1 MTIDIT
7 DNNPRINYSVAE
19 GVTQTVFAVPFE
31 FFEDSDV
38 HIYVDGVLKLEATD
52 YTLTGGDGSVGTLT
66 FVTAEVG
73 DVQQVNGI
81 DGGSTVTIVRH
92 VSLERV
98 TDFVAGQDIN
108 RASLNEQLDTITA
121 QIADLDDKVDR
132 TVRLSDSEVAPS
144 MLLTSDRKGRF
155 LAFDSVTGGVSAGPL
170 VDSITSVNA
179 TSVTSAGAV
188 MDSEVTNL
196 AQVKA
201 FDATDYA
208 TSLQG
213 LKADYALRYNLNF
226 SDVSDISTARTNL
239 GVAIGTDVQAYST
252 VLSNTTAS
260 YTTAESGK
268 LSGIQTGADVT
279 SAASVVAALTAGTNV
294 TISASGTIAATDTDT
309 VYTHPS
315 NHAISVITGLQTAL
329 DDKVDDS
336 QVLTDVPSGALFTD
350 TNTVYTHPT
359 GDGSLHVPATSTTND
374 GKVLTAGSTAG
385 ALTWETAS
393 GGTALDLYVENPV
406 SATTPT
412 ATSNNG
418 IAIGSG
424 ASADGAHE
432 GLAVGHT
439 AEATYS
445 YGTALGTRSLAWGT
459 GATAVGRLTDA
470 TGENSLAAGTN
481 AQALGVKSTAL
492 TWSYA
497 SGADSFAAA
506 ITNNTSSYG
515 ATGANSIALG
525 ELSKATAINSIAIGD
540 GAISTTANLIAL
552 GGTTDTVKISGTY
565 TLPATD
571 GTASQVLQTNGAGV
585 LTFATAGSGGVTDHT
600 LLTNIGTNTHA
611 SIDTHIALSNEHI
624 DWSLTNAADIHADN
638 YTDTDTVYDDTSIQ
652 AAVSLNT
659 DKVTNVDHPLV
670 ETAVPTGAVFTD
682 TNTTYSV
689 GDGGLTQINFTSADN
704 TKLDA
709 IEASA
714 DVTDTANVVA
724 SLTAGANV
732 AIASNGTISA
742 TDTDTV
748 YTHPA
753 NHAISV
759 ITGLQT
765 ALDGKVDDSQVLT
778 NVPSGALFTDTD
790 TDTVYTHPS
799 GDGNLHVPATST
811 TNNGKVLT
819 AGSTAGALTWE
830 TASGGG
836 TALELYAENPVTPT
850 APVATGT
857 NGVAIGAFSSSTGN
871 SALALGN
878 GTSASHAFT
887 LAAGYN
893 AQASS
898 QFGATALTN
907 SYASGSYSFAAAIAN
922 NTSSYGANGANSVA
936 IGSLAKA
943 TSTSNVSIGYN
954 TLVTATYGVSI
965 GSVCT
970 SSGTYATTIGN
981 NNTASDFGSVAIGRF
996 CSSSENDSV
1005 AMGFR
1010 SKSDIIGK
1018 FSFASGYLGAV
1029 GDAQT
1034 GTFVLRS
1041 DTTDATAEALTTNNS
1056 TAGTTNQVILP
1067 NNSAYGFTGII
1078 VARQQA
1084 SGGTASAAWK
1094 IEGLIRREGS
1104 AGTTVLVNSATTV
1117 LDNTPAWGMA
1127 LTADTTNGGLA
1138 ITVTGAA
1145 GTNIRWVATINTS
1158 EVTY

>member
-73 DVQQVNGI
+73 EVQQVNGI
-81 DGGSTVTIVRH
+81 VGGSTVAIVRH

-132 TVRLSDSEVAPS
+132 TVRLSDSEIAPS
-144 MLLTSDRKGRF
+144 MLLTSDRKGRL
-155 LAFDSVTGGVSAGPL
+155 LAFDSVTGDVEAGPL
-170 VDSITSVNA
+170 ADSITPVNA
-179 TSVTSAGAV
+179 TTVTAAGAL

-201 FDATDYA
+201 FDDADYA
-208 TSLQG
+208 TATQG
-213 LKADYALRYNLNF
+213 YKADLALRIPNNF
-226 SDVSDISTARTNL
+226 TDISSPRLCRINL
-239 GVAIGTDVQAYST
+239 GVDIGADVQAYST
-252 VLSNTTAS
+252 ILANTTAS

-268 LSGIQTGADVT
+268 LSGIEVGADAT
-279 SAASVVAALTAGTNV
+279 DTTNVVASLTAGTNV
-294 TISASGTIAATDTDT
+294 TIAADGTIAASLSSGGDGDLIAANNLSDLDNAGTGRTNLGVAIGSDVQAYASVLANTTASFLLADETKLDGIEAGADVTDTSNVVASLTAGTNVTIAVDGTIAATDTNT
-309 VYTHPS
+309 VYTHPA

-336 QVLTDVPSGALFTD
+336 QVLTNVPSGALFTD
-350 TNTVYTHPT
+350 T
-359 GDGSLHVPATSTTND
+359 
-374 GKVLTAGSTAG
+374 
-385 ALTWETAS
+385 
-393 GGTALDLYVENPV
+393 
-406 SATTPT
+406 
-412 ATSNNG
+412 
-418 IAIGSG
+418 
-424 ASADGAHE
+424 
-432 GLAVGHT
+432 
-439 AEATYS
+439 
-445 YGTALGTRSLAWGT
+445 
-459 GATAVGRLTDA
+459 
-470 TGENSLAAGTN
+470 
-481 AQALGVKSTAL
+481 
-492 TWSYA
+492 
-497 SGADSFAAA
+497 
-506 ITNNTSSYG
+506 
-515 ATGANSIALG
+515 
-525 ELSKATAINSIAIGD
+525 
-540 GAISTTANLIAL
+540 
-552 GGTTDTVKISGTY
+552 
-565 TLPATD
+565 
-571 GTASQVLQTNGAGV
+571 
-585 LTFATAGSGGVTDHT
+585 
-600 LLTNIGTNTHA
+600 
-611 SIDTHIALSNEHI
+611 
-624 DWSLTNAADIHADN
+624 
-638 YTDTDTVYDDTSIQ
+638 VYDDTAIQ

-659 DKVTNVDHPLV
+659 AKVTNVDHPLV

-724 SLTAGANV
+724 ALTAGANV

-778 NVPSGALFTDTD
+778 NVPSGALFTDTAYDDTSIQAAVSLNTAKVTNVSHPLVETAVPVGAVFTDTDTVYTHPANHPISVITGLQTALDGKVDDSQVLTNVPSGALFTDTD

-811 TNNGKVLT
+811 TNSGKVLT

-836 TALELYAENPVTPT
+836 TALELYAENPAATAVT
-850 APVATGT
+850 PVATGQ
-857 NGVAIGAFSSSTGN
+857 NGVAIGD
-871 SALALGN
+871 
-878 GTSASHAFT
+878 
-887 LAAGYN
+887 
-893 AQASS
+893 
-898 QFGATALTN
+898 GATASGAAAFGIGLQASASGSFSVAIGRLASATTSYGVALGYN
-907 SYASGSYSFAAAIAN
+907 SDADGSSSNSIGLNTTASSSYSTSLGAGSAGSGATTATGSGAMALGGSYASGTNSFAAAIDN
-922 NTSSYGANGANSVA
+922 NTSSYGATGDNSVA
-936 IGSLAKA
+936 IGLQAKA
-943 TSTSNVSIGYN
+943 TTYGSLALGRFAGSTANYSIAIGYR
-954 TLVTATYGVSI
+954 TVASGV
-965 GSVCT
+965 
-970 SSGTYATTIGN
+970 
-981 NNTASDFGSVAIGRF
+981 GSVAIGNQYYLGTPTASGSASIAIGDEAKATQKF
-996 CSSSENDSV
+996 STALGASSSSVIVGKYAYAGGEISGHGDS
-1005 AMGFR
+1005 
-1010 SKSDIIGK
+1010 
-1018 FSFASGYLGAV
+1018 
-1029 GDAQT
+1029 QT
-1034 GTFVLRS
+1034 GTLVLRKGTS
-1041 DTTDATAEALTTNNS
+1041 DATATALTSNNS

-1067 NNSAYGFTGII
+1067 NNSAFAFSGTI

-1084 SGGTASAAWK
+1084 SGGTASAAWEIK
-1094 IEGLIRREGS
+1094 GLIRREGS

-1145 GTNIRWVATINTS
+1145 STNIRWVATINTS

>member
-73 DVQQVNGI
+73 EVQQVNGI
-81 DGGSTVTIVRH
+81 AGGSTVAIVRH

-132 TVRLSDSEVAPS
+132 TVRLSDSEIAPS
-144 MLLTSDRKGRF
+144 ILLTSDRKGRL
-155 LAFDSVTGGVSAGPL
+155 LAFDSVTGAVEAGPL
-170 VDSITSVNA
+170 ADSITPVNA
-179 TSVTSAGAV
+179 TTVTAAGAL

-201 FDATDYA
+201 FDDADYA
-208 TSLQG
+208 TATQG
-213 LKADYALRYNLNF
+213 YKADLALRIPNNF
-226 SDVSDISTARTNL
+226 TDISSPRLCRINL
-239 GVAIGTDVQAYST
+239 GVDIGADVQAYST
-252 VLSNTTAS
+252 ILANTTAS

-268 LSGIQTGADVT
+268 LSGIEVGADVT
-279 SAASVVAALTAGTNV
+279 DTTNVVASLTAGTNV
-294 TISASGTIAATDTDT
+294 TIAADGTIAASLSSGGDGDLLAANNLSDLDNAGTGRTNLGVAIGSDVQAYASVLANTTASFLLADETKLDGIEAGADVTDTSNVVASLTAGTNVTIAVDGTIAATDTNT
-309 VYTHPS
+309 VYTHPA

-336 QVLTDVPSGALFTD
+336 QVLTNVPSGALFTD
-350 TNTVYTHPT
+350 T
-359 GDGSLHVPATSTTND
+359 
-374 GKVLTAGSTAG
+374 
-385 ALTWETAS
+385 
-393 GGTALDLYVENPV
+393 
-406 SATTPT
+406 
-412 ATSNNG
+412 
-418 IAIGSG
+418 
-424 ASADGAHE
+424 
-432 GLAVGHT
+432 
-439 AEATYS
+439 
-445 YGTALGTRSLAWGT
+445 
-459 GATAVGRLTDA
+459 
-470 TGENSLAAGTN
+470 
-481 AQALGVKSTAL
+481 
-492 TWSYA
+492 
-497 SGADSFAAA
+497 
-506 ITNNTSSYG
+506 
-515 ATGANSIALG
+515 
-525 ELSKATAINSIAIGD
+525 
-540 GAISTTANLIAL
+540 
-552 GGTTDTVKISGTY
+552 
-565 TLPATD
+565 
-571 GTASQVLQTNGAGV
+571 
-585 LTFATAGSGGVTDHT
+585 
-600 LLTNIGTNTHA
+600 
-611 SIDTHIALSNEHI
+611 
-624 DWSLTNAADIHADN
+624 
-638 YTDTDTVYDDTSIQ
+638 VYDDTAIQ

-659 DKVTNVDHPLV
+659 AKVTNVDHPLV

-724 SLTAGANV
+724 ALTAGANV

-836 TALELYAENPVTPT
+836 TALELYAENPSTPT
-850 APVATGT
+850 APSATGL
-857 NGVAIGAFSSSTGN
+857 NSVAIGGGSSSFGYQ
-871 SALALGN
+871 SAAVGYSSDASGTYTLALGVYADASGSRSVAVGYN
-878 GTSASHAFT
+878 AINSAADSTALGRNS
-887 LAAGYN
+887 LAAGVGSAAIN
-893 AQASS
+893 
-898 QFGATALTN
+898 N
-907 SYASGSYSFAAAIAN
+907 SYASGTDSFAAVITN
-922 NTSSYGANGANSVA
+922 NTSSYGATGANSVA
-936 IGSLAKA
+936 MGESAKA
-943 TSTSNVSIGYN
+943 TGDR
-954 TLVTATYGVSI
+954 A
-965 GSVCT
+965 
-970 SSGTYATTIGN
+970 
-981 NNTASDFGSVAIGRF
+981 VAIGDRTIATGIV
-996 CSSSENDSV
+996 SIALAPRAE
-1005 AMGFR
+1005 
-1010 SKSDIIGK
+1010 
-1018 FSFASGYLGAV
+1018 ASGTGALALGYNSLASGNYSTAIGLFGQSLQYGKV
-1029 GDAQT
+1029 VTAGGGFAARGDAQT

-1041 DTTDATAEALTTNNS
+1041 DTTNATAEALTTNNG

-1067 NNSAYGFTGII
+1067 NNSAFAFTGTI

-1084 SGGTASAAWK
+1084 SGGTASAAWEIK
-1094 IEGLIRREGS
+1094 GLIRREGS
-1104 AGTTVLVNSATTV
+1104 AGTTVLVNSATTI

-1127 LTADTTNGGLA
+1127 MTADTTNGGLA